1 MAKQRRR
8 KGRSISGIIVLDKA
22 VGLSSNMALQEVKWL
37 FEANKAGHTGSL
49 DPLAT
54 GVLPLCLG
62 EATKVSQFLLNSDK
76 RYRARI
82 KLGIRTDS
90 ADSEGQVI
98 AQCDEVNVS
107 REQVEQALQSFKGET
122 QQIPPM
128 HSALKVDGVP
138 LYKLAREG
146 KTISREARSICVYE
160 LELTDFQGD
169 EIELEITCSK
179 GTYIR
184 TIADD
189 LGQDLGCGAH
199 IIALRR
205 LQAGA
210 FTEADCVS
218 TDALREV
225 KEKHGMDRLDQ
236 NLIPM
241 DRAIEDLPEVN
252 LPNIAASQFKNGQ
265 SVLVR
270 HLPEEGLVRLYEEEQ
285 FIGIGCI
292 DDDGKVFKIGDYIKF
307 EKGSEHSSFSKT
319 GCTLLVILYGGT
331 NELIN

>member
-1 MAKQRRR
+1 LAKQRRR

-98 AQCDEVNVS
+98 AECDEVNVS

-146 KTISREARSICVYE
+146 KTISREARNICVYE

-252 LPNIAASQFKNGQ
+252 LPSIAASQFKNGQ

-292 DDDGKVFKIGDYIKF
+292 DDDGKVAPKR
-307 EKGSEHSSFSKT
+307 
-319 GCTLLVILYGGT
+319 LILT
-331 NELIN
+331 SA

>member
-1 MAKQRRR
+1 LAKQRRR

-22 VGLSSNMALQEVKWL
+22 VGLSSNKALQEVKWL

-146 KTISREARSICVYE
+146 KTIPREARSICVYE

-292 DDDGKVFKIGDYIKF
+292 DDDGKVAPKR
-307 EKGSEHSSFSKT
+307 
-319 GCTLLVILYGGT
+319 LILT
-331 NELIN
+331 SA

>member
-1 MAKQRRR
+1 LAKQRRR

-252 LPNIAASQFKNGQ
+252 LPSIAASQFKNGQ

-292 DDDGKVFKIGDYIKF
+292 DDDGKVAPKR
-307 EKGSEHSSFSKT
+307 
-319 GCTLLVILYGGT
+319 LILT
-331 NELIN
+331 SA

>member
-1 MAKQRRR
+1 
-8 KGRSISGIIVLDKA
+8 VLDKA
-22 VGLSSNMALQEVKWL
+22 VGLSSNKALQEVKWL

-146 KTISREARSICVYE
+146 KTIPREARSICVYE

-252 LPNIAASQFKNGQ
+252 LPSIAASQFKNGQ

-292 DDDGKVFKIGDYIKF
+292 DDDGKVAPKR
-307 EKGSEHSSFSKT
+307 
-319 GCTLLVILYGGT
+319 LILT
-331 NELIN
+331 SA

>member
-146 KTISREARSICVYE
+146 KTISREARNICVYE

-252 LPNIAASQFKNGQ
+252 LPSIAASQFKNGQ

-292 DDDGKVFKIGDYIKF
+292 DDDGKVAPKR
-307 EKGSEHSSFSKT
+307 
-319 GCTLLVILYGGT
+319 LILT
-331 NELIN
+331 SA